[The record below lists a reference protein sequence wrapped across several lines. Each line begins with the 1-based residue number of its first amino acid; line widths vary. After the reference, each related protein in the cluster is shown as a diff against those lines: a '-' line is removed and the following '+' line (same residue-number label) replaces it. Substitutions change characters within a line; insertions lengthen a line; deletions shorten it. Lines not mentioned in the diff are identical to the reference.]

1 MKRTHKIVTMGLAG
15 LAVAVGTLAS
25 PFVYSAGAMSL
36 EEVKEPQIS
45 VKLLQQSAAAVDVD
59 TELDCSTHTL
69 TAKVTNKTNTAIT
82 PDVTFNE
89 HEPNFEGGT
98 IEPGDTANYYY
109 SYSGNNLLMETVV
122 NVDTYDP
129 VTVSPM
135 LNCMEPVSFTV
146 TEPSSSAVVGT
157 LRNNSTIVP
166 QAVYTRVGNGDIRLE
181 ALQPGESRTV
191 AMPFTGF
198 EGQTHAFVTVATW
211 AGYESS
217 YSVEVGEMPR
227 SGEE

>member
-1 MKRTHKIVTMGLAG
+1 MKKTHKIATMGLAG

-25 PFVYSAGAMSL
+25 PFVYSAGATSL
-36 EEVKEPQIS
+36 EEVKEPQVS
-45 VKLLQQSAAAVDVD
+45 VKLLHQNNAAVDVD

-69 TAKVTNKTNTAIT
+69 TAKVTNKTNTEIT

-89 HEPNFEGGT
+89 DEPNFEGAA
-98 IEPGDTANYYY
+98 IEPGETGNYYY

-129 VTVSPM
+129 VVVSPM
-135 LNCMEPVSFTV
+135 LDCMEPVSFTV
-146 TEPSSSAVVGT
+146 SESSSSAVVGT

-166 QAVYTRVGNGDIRLE
+166 QAVYTRVGSGDIRLE
-181 ALQPGESRTV
+181 TLQPGESRTV
-191 AMPFTGF
+191 ALPFTGF
-198 EGQTHAFVTVATW
+198 EGQTHAYVTVANW

-217 YSVEVGEMPR
+217 YSVEIGEV
-227 SGEE
+227 SGVIEK